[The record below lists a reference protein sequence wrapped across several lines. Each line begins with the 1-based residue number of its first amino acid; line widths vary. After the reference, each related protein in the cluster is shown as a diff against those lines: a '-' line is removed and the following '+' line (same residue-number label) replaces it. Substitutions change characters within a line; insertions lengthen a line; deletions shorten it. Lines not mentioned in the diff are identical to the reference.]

1 MDPGLAD
8 HGGVLSVT
16 QVLQTNLKQARD
28 SPRDLTYEAQR
39 IKDLEKELR
48 ELRRSNV
55 ILRSASACLSRRSVS
70 ARPLIWQY
78 IDSRKEDDAVGTIPC
93 CPAGLLRRPPRQG
106 RGRADGSPCL
116 ARAGAALGQGVTRA
130 RSAHL

>member
-1 MDPGLAD
+1 VDPGLAD

-70 ARPLIWQY
+70 APSPDLAVQRKTTPWARFRAAQRVFYDARRAKAEAAMTARVPGSNRCCARP
-78 IDSRKEDDAVGTIPC
+78 
-93 CPAGLLRRPPRQG
+93 RPDQT
-106 RGRADGSPCL
+106 SLSCS
-116 ARAGAALGQGVTRA
+116 V
-130 RSAHL
+130 